1 MTWLL
6 KENYKPEESKILHTA
21 GMLGIEF
28 GLPVYNC
35 LLCSLKAGNRL
46 NKEIVEI
53 LGEYKIHFRTLVYQ
67 NDYVVILN
75 YEEEEEAA
83 AFYKSM
89 ADMLNEKAEKYFF
102 GVGESCMSIVQLPAV
117 YTQAKQA
124 RNFRMVNRECGITF
138 YNEVKKENFYF
149 YPIENEYALRN
160 CLLAGEYEK
169 VS

>member
-89 ADMLNEKAEKYFF
+89 ADMLNEKAEKYFWR
-102 GVGESCMSIVQLPAV
+102 GGKLHEYRTAACCL
-117 YTQAKQA
+117 YT
-124 RNFRMVNRECGITF
+124 
-138 YNEVKKENFYF
+138 
-149 YPIENEYALRN
+149 
-160 CLLAGEYEK
+160 
-169 VS
+169 S